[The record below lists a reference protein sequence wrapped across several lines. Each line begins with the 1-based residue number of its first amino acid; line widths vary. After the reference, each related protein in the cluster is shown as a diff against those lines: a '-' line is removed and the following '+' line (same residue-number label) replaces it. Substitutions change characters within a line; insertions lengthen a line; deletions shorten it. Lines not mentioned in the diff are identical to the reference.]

1 MDRQA
6 ATVGEALA
14 RADTNAGKSPQK
26 SKRCPFETG
35 REECLHVVKSRT
47 LFVALAVAAGAL
59 AMGASASALT
69 LADLVAGESV
79 TAGNGVVYD
88 AFTVKVKGGLSSD
101 LADYTVLATPS
112 GFRITGDV
120 SDEARGRKAG
130 KGKITLTYG
139 VTTDDPAGLLGGELR
154 VQSGEQMALVS
165 ALKKIFDGKK
175 RLGKLSVESG
185 GSLLDELE
193 LAGLA
198 DLLVKER
205 IRLGA
210 GFSGGTVTTG
220 FAAVPEPGTLA
231 LVGLGVAALGALR
244 RR

>member
-1 MDRQA
+1 VVKNR
-6 ATVGEALA
+6 TGFLALA
-14 RADTNAGKSPQK
+14 GAAFALLAG
-26 SKRCPFETG
+26 G
-35 REECLHVVKSRT
+35 
-47 LFVALAVAAGAL
+47 
-59 AMGASASALT
+59 SASALT

-88 AFTVKVKGGLSSD
+88 GFTVKVKGGLSHD
-101 LADYTVLATPS
+101 LEDYTVRATPS

-139 VTTDDPAGLLGGELR
+139 VSTNHPGGLLGGELR

-165 ALKKIFDGKK
+165 ALKKIYDGKK
-175 RLGKLSVESG
+175 KLGKLSVESG
-185 GSLLDELE
+185 GTLLDELE
-193 LAGLA
+193 LAGLD
-198 DLLVKER
+198 DLRVMEK

-210 GFSGGTVTTG
+210 GFAGGTVSSG

-231 LVGLGVAALGALR
+231 LLGLGMAALGALR

>member
-1 MDRQA
+1 M
-6 ATVGEALA
+6 
-14 RADTNAGKSPQK
+14 
-26 SKRCPFETG
+26 
-35 REECLHVVKSRT
+35 VKSGMGF
-47 LFVALAVAAGAL
+47 LALALAVGAL
-59 AMGASASALT
+59 AAGPSASALT
-69 LADLVAGESV
+69 LADLVAGTSV

-88 AFTVKVKGGLSSD
+88 DFQVKIKGGLSQD
-101 LADYTVLATPS
+101 LEDYTVRATPS

-130 KGKITLTYG
+130 KGQITLTYG
-139 VTTDDPAGLLGGELR
+139 VTTSDPAGLLGGELR
-154 VQSGEQMALVS
+154 VLSGEQMALVS

-175 RLGKLSVESG
+175 KLGKLTVDSA

-198 DLLVKER
+198 DLHVKER

-210 GFSGGTVTTG
+210 GFSGGTVSSG
-220 FAAVPEPGTLA
+220 FTAVPEPGTFA
-231 LVGLGVAALGALR
+231 LFGLGVAALGALR

>member
-1 MDRQA
+1 M
-6 ATVGEALA
+6 
-14 RADTNAGKSPQK
+14 
-26 SKRCPFETG
+26 
-35 REECLHVVKSRT
+35 VKSRMGF
-47 LFVALAVAAGAL
+47 LASAVAVGAFL
-59 AMGASASALT
+59 AGASASALT
-69 LADLVAGESV
+69 LADLVAGSSV

-88 AFTVKVKGGLSSD
+88 SFGVKVQGGLSKD

-139 VTTDDPAGLLGGELR
+139 VTTGDPSGLLGGELR
-154 VQSGEQMALVS
+154 VQSGEQMAFVS
-165 ALKKIFDGKK
+165 ALKKIYDGNKK
-175 RLGKLSVESG
+175 LGKLSVESG
-185 GSLLDELE
+185 GTLLDQLE

-198 DLLVKER
+198 DLHVKER

-210 GFSGGTVTTG
+210 GFAGGTVSSG

-231 LVGLGVAALGALR
+231 LFGLGMAALGALR